1 MVHPLSCGRKHGWHD
16 SQKWVS
22 FDDEKFSIVS
32 ESIPLQKW
40 VSFDDEKF
48 SIVSESIPLPRGLEA
63 AQILTSDA
71 FGLPETRNPALGDK
85 AANQCWA

>member
-1 MVHPLSCGRKHGWHD
+1 MVHPLSYGRKHGWHD
-16 SQKWVS
+16 S
-22 FDDEKFSIVS
+22 
-32 ESIPLQKW
+32 QKW

-63 AQILTSDA
+63 AQILTSDV